1 MLIQKLEAAVQESPQ
16 SPWTSRSSSS
26 ESDDQQRRLPPTPKQ
41 RRTGARIGIGVMLLA
56 LAVII
61 LLDRFH
67 VIH

>member
-1 MLIQKLEAAVQESPQ
+1 MSESPNAGW
-16 SPWTSRSSSS
+16 SNSNNAPTSS
-26 ESDDQQRRLPPTPKQ
+26 QQRRLPPTPKQ

-61 LLDRFH
+61 LLDHYH

>member
-26 ESDDQQRRLPPTPKQ
+26 ESPQQRLPPTPKQ
-41 RRTGARIGIGVMLLA
+41 RRTGNRIAMGVMLAA

-61 LLDRFH
+61 LLDRFG